1 LKLSVIKGS
10 FGYNEK
16 NKILKNVSFSLD
28 NGKFLCVLG
37 QNGVGKTTFLKC
49 LTGILKW
56 DSGYV
61 TWNENKI
68 DGISNLKEVAY
79 VPQAH
84 SVSFPFTALDMV
96 SMGRT
101 KHMGFFSMPS
111 KKDKKIAINC
121 LKEMGIENLSNR
133 KCSAMSGGQLQMVY
147 IARALAVE
155 PKLLI
160 LDEPESHL
168 DFKNQELII
177 TKLKYLVK
185 EKNISCIMNTH
196 SPEHAL
202 RISDY
207 ILLFGKNGNYKFGK
221 TNDVLTE
228 NNINDFFEVKTKLL
242 NLEPLGVKSKTF
254 VLIN

>member
-1 LKLSVIKGS
+1 LKLSVVEGS

-16 NKILKNVSFSLD
+16 NKILKNISFSLD
-28 NGKFLCVLG
+28 DGKFLCVLG

-61 TWNENKI
+61 TWNEDKI

-96 SMGRT
+96 CMGRT

-111 KKDKKIAINC
+111 KNDKKVAMNC
-121 LKEMGIENLSNR
+121 LNEMGIESLANR

-147 IARALAVE
+147 IARALAAE

-207 ILLFGKNGNYKFGK
+207 ILLFGKNGTYKFGE

>member
-1 LKLSVIKGS
+1 
-10 FGYNEK
+10 
-16 NKILKNVSFSLD
+16 
-28 NGKFLCVLG
+28 
-37 QNGVGKTTFLKC
+37 
-49 LTGILKW
+49 
-56 DSGYV
+56 
-61 TWNENKI
+61 
-68 DGISNLKEVAY
+68 
-79 VPQAH
+79 
-84 SVSFPFTALDMV
+84 
-96 SMGRT
+96 
-101 KHMGFFSMPS
+101 
-111 KKDKKIAINC
+111 
-121 LKEMGIENLSNR
+121 
-133 KCSAMSGGQLQMVY
+133 MSGGQLQMVY
-147 IARALAVE
+147 IARALAAE

-207 ILLFGKNGNYKFGK
+207 ILLFGKNGTYKFGE